1 MICYS
6 YLALLMHCEHRAWC
20 AYNNFPQFEKAMAAN
35 PTERPALPPGD
46 GNSPPE
52 EAVREELAGIL
63 ASPELRGRPMLRE
76 FFRFIVEKTL
86 AGCAHEIKGYTV
98 ATQVFG
104 RRADFDP
111 VKDPIVRIQ
120 AGRLRR
126 ALERYYQVAG
136 RQDQVRIVIPLG
148 TYVPAFHQLDGKP
161 GGEGRSLTE
170 MKDPVLAIPLGP
182 SIAVMPLLNLTG
194 DPSQEYF
201 AAGLAEELTNELARF
216 QDLRVIACQSTLRWK
231 GQQFDAREV
240 GRDLGVRFLLEG
252 SVRRD
257 SGTIKIAAQLVDTAS
272 GVQLWGEQY
281 RREPQAD
288 SLIALQ
294 EEIARIVAARV
305 GSEYGIIPRTLSR
318 ESRKKPPES
327 LETYEALL
335 HFYHYVTLLTPE
347 AFSRALRVLDHAV
360 ARDPE
365 CGLAWSLLG
374 LLYCHNITLQF
385 SPVETPLEKAMTFAR
400 KGAAL
405 EPRNQLVRSTLANL
419 HFLRNERRLCLQE
432 ADKALALNPHA
443 PALVGFLGWLQ
454 ALYGEWE
461 RGLAILAKG
470 VELNPYY
477 PGWFHMAPCLDFYRR
492 GRYLEA
498 YQEAQQLDMP
508 QLFWDPLLRA
518 ATLGE
523 LGRTREAGAA
533 LAELLRLRP
542 DFPTTG
548 TWLIRCYVKFEYLS
562 DAILDGLQKAGLQI

>member
-1 MICYS
+1 
-6 YLALLMHCEHRAWC
+6 
-20 AYNNFPQFEKAMAAN
+20 
-35 PTERPALPPGD
+35 
-46 GNSPPE
+46 
-52 EAVREELAGIL
+52 
-63 ASPELRGRPMLRE
+63 MLRD
-76 FFRFIVEKTL
+76 FLRFIVEKTL

-104 RRADFDP
+104 RKENFDP
-111 VKDPIVRIQ
+111 VADPIVRIQ

-136 RQDQVRIVIPLG
+136 RQDRVRIVIPLG
-148 TYVPAFHQLDGKP
+148 TYVPAFHQLDGEP
-161 GGEGRSLTE
+161 GGEGTSLTE
-170 MKDPVLAIPLGP
+170 QKDPVLAIPLGP

-231 GQQFDAREV
+231 GKQFDAREV

-257 SGTIKIAAQLVDTAS
+257 SETIKIAAQLIDTAN

-281 RREPQAD
+281 RREPRAD

-294 EEIARIVAARV
+294 EEIARIVTARV

-347 AFSRALRVLDHAV
+347 AFSQALRVLDHAV

-365 CGLAWSLLG
+365 CGLAWSMLG
-374 LLYCHNITLQF
+374 LLYFHNHTLQF
-385 SPVETPLEKAMTFAR
+385 SSAETPLEKAATFIHQ
-400 KGAAL
+400 GAAL
-405 EPRNQLVRSTLANL
+405 EPHNQLVRSALANL
-419 HFLRNERRLCLQE
+419 HFLRNERRLCLRE
-432 ADKALALNPHA
+432 AEKALDLNPNA
-443 PALVGFLGWLQ
+443 SGWVGFLGWLL

-498 YQEAQQLDMP
+498 YQEAQQLRMP

-518 ATLGE
+518 AALGE
-523 LGRTREAGAA
+523 LGRTREAGSGTCRTARAA
-533 LAELLRLRP
+533 AGFRHRWTLVDRLLCEIRIPLRCHSGRSAESRPQDLSVFQGRHGPAVSAQGAGFSLCDEKEDAHRGSASGARSALGSEAWIVPEQSDDDRLRQE
-542 DFPTTG
+542 G
-548 TWLIRCYVKFEYLS
+548 ES
-562 DAILDGLQKAGLQI
+562 

>member
-1 MICYS
+1 
-6 YLALLMHCEHRAWC
+6 
-20 AYNNFPQFEKAMAAN
+20 
-35 PTERPALPPGD
+35 
-46 GNSPPE
+46 
-52 EAVREELAGIL
+52 
-63 ASPELRGRPMLRE
+63 MLRE

-86 AGCAHEIKGYTV
+86 AGRAHEIKGYTV

-136 RQDQVRIVIPLG
+136 RQDRVRIVIPLG
-148 TYVPAFHQLDGKP
+148 TYVPAFHQLDGEP

-170 MKDPVLAIPLGP
+170 PKDPVLAIPLGP

-231 GQQFDAREV
+231 GKPFDAREV

-281 RREPQAD
+281 RREPRAD

-374 LLYCHNITLQF
+374 LLYCHNHTLQF
-385 SPVETPLEKAMTFAR
+385 SPAETPLEKAMTFAR

-432 ADKALALNPHA
+432 ADKALALNPQG

-492 GRYLEA
+492 GRYGEA
-498 YQEAQQLDMP
+498 YQEAQQLEMP

-533 LAELLRLRP
+533 VAELLALRP
-542 DFPTTG
+542 DFPSKAA
-548 TWLIRCYVKFEYLS
+548 WLIGCYVKFEYLS
-562 DAILDGLQKAGLQI
+562 EALLDGLQKAGLQI